1 MSEGITLVSIFFA
14 GLASVFW
21 IWSASIKVPHPISY
35 YGPTPKDAP
44 EILVAAQV
52 RSKNQIAAV
61 LTGLATFTQAL
72 SQIFQTFFT

>member
-1 MSEGITLVSIFFA
+1 M
-14 GLASVFW
+14 
-21 IWSASIKVPHPISY
+21 IKVPHPKSY
-35 YGPTPKDAP
+35 YGTTPKDAP